1 MSIRDCEKQDLH
13 RWIAEKADS
22 HECLESLDGFP
33 GCEDVDCLLR
43 IVTTR
48 VQEVDWVCALRN
60 NISTNNL
67 LSKVMIVMNVI
78 NIWTSHLDTIRDIIA
93 ELS

>member
-43 IVTTR
+43 IATYP
-48 VQEVDWVCALRN
+48 CAGGG
-60 NISTNNL
+60 
-67 LSKVMIVMNVI
+67 
-78 NIWTSHLDTIRDIIA
+78 
-93 ELS
+93 